1 MKFDGWYALRQK
13 RDKILT
19 DSDKYMIS
27 DFPVETKLR
36 GLYKEYRKYLR
47 DLPKL
52 FNDTTIK
59 NAKVKSFDEWLAF
72 RKDGNY

>member
-1 MKFDGWYALRQK
+1 MKFDGWYVLRQK